1 MKLTSEE
8 IMGLNSLLDGK
19 KIWGF
24 HESIKAELD
33 IAEKKRIAEKLLK
46 YGEKGINELLYFL
59 NAYKNAGDY
68 VVINELNIA
77 LTDGRMLALMK
88 LEEEYQFFIVE
99 KEQIKEYISGKDH
112 VILFC
117 YKNNEIYG
125 FDTLQTGNGMRNQ
138 SLQQTE
144 EIDELVERYLG

>member
-1 MKLTSEE
+1 
-8 IMGLNSLLDGK
+8 MGLNSLLDGK

-24 HESIKAELD
+24 HESIKVELD

-77 LTDGRMLALMK
+77 LTDGCMLALMK

-99 KEQIKEYISGKDH
+99 KE
-112 VILFC
+112 V
-117 YKNNEIYG
+117 
-125 FDTLQTGNGMRNQ
+125 
-138 SLQQTE
+138 
-144 EIDELVERYLG
+144 

>member
-24 HESIKAELD
+24 HESIEADLNT
-33 IAEKKRIAEKLLK
+33 AEKKRIAEKLLK

-59 NAYKNAGDY
+59 NAYKNADDY

-77 LTDGRMLALMK
+77 LIDGHMLALMK

-99 KEQIKEYISGKDH
+99 KEQIKEYISGKDN
-112 VILFC
+112 VILFR

-125 FDTLQTGNGMRNQ
+125 FDTLQTGNGMINQ
-138 SLQQTE
+138 SLKQAE